1 MKTVKRIISI
11 IFALIILTG
20 IFALAPSVF
29 AHAYDTGDIITFGMY
44 PQSEVTDYS
53 LKSSLESQSKNW
65 ISYRYYSGTG
75 DELDGK
81 MTPGDYMRYCDVDYG
96 GKKYRGVT
104 FDSYRPKRT
113 GFLTTTE
120 NSSQD
125 ENGYYANNTYWFEY
139 EPIEWR
145 ILDASQNLIMS
156 EMLLN
161 SIAFNDY
168 VYYVE
173 GTEITYGDSSHTFY
187 CNNYV
192 KSSIR
197 TWLNNGFFDLAF
209 DSSEKSRI
217 ITTSLDNG
225 SDGTADDRIFLL
237 SYSDSMN
244 TAYGFSAS
252 SNVDRSR
259 MAEGTDY
266 AKCQGLW
273 VDEESGYS
281 YCRLRTQGQKSFFT
295 CDIKYDGSVHDD
307 YRPFATGC
315 GVRPVMRL
323 SDLNSVS
330 ATASATQTYRD
341 NAGDTDAADNNR
353 EAGNNLI
360 KTNGEDY
367 KTGDI
372 IEFGTYPQSKVTDYD
387 LIGKLN
393 KKAGSTDK
401 WDSYNYYEGGFN
413 AEYAYSLDPD
423 ELLNGTMSSSDFMKY
438 KDIAYRGEK
447 YRGVYFENYRSFTTG
462 LTNNTASYEDL
473 NMQYANGYYYD
484 TIYWFKYEPVKWR
497 VADLST
503 GLLICDTIIDSQP
516 FEDYVKLEDDGKTYG
531 NTIVKSYAGNFS
543 KSSIKD
549 WLKYDFSQFAFNSVE
564 MQNIIV
570 DTVSTKNSIF
580 YVEDFEA
587 SAFLPD
593 LTDLSSLSN
602 RGGSDYPQLTGS
614 DYAKCQGLFVSNE
627 NDASKGFSSW
637 WLRIPGSY
645 SEAKTINSKG
655 KTVDQTVNLTFVG
668 VVPAIR
674 VKNIDT
680 AGFIKAKKREM
691 LPYTVAAAGIILAAT
706 IAAIIL
712 ILRMRKSYFKA
723 GINNSA
729 PQRKQR
735 VKKTPS
741 TRKPQTSPDPKARR
755 QPQAQRQCPYCGGPL
770 SPGAQFCKNCGN
782 RVQ

>member
-1 MKTVKRIISI
+1 MKTVKRIFSAV
-11 IFALIILTG
+11 FALIILTG
-20 IFALAPSVF
+20 IFVLAPSVF
-29 AHAYDTGDIITFGMY
+29 AKAYNTGDIITFGMY

-225 SDGTADDRIFLL
+225 NDGTADDRIFLL

-281 YCRLRTQGQKSFFT
+281 YWRLRTQGQKSFFT

-330 ATASATQTYRD
+330 ATQTNRD
-341 NAGDTDAADNNR
+341 NAGDTDVVMNR
-353 EAGNNLI
+353 DAGESNVSAS
-360 KTNGEDY
+360 DY

-372 IEFGTYPQSKVTDYD
+372 VEFGSYPQSKVTDYD

-401 WDSYNYYEGGFN
+401 WDSYNYYEGGLNVEF
-413 AEYAYSLDPD
+413 ELSLDED
-423 ELLNGTMSSSDFMKY
+423 AMINDKMYQSDFMRYKDVKY
-438 KDIAYRGEK
+438 KGEK
-447 YRGVYFENYRSFTTG
+447 YRGVYFDEYRCFTTG
-462 LTNNTASYEDL
+462 FTNNQADIEDL
-473 NMQYANGYYYD
+473 NFQYANGYNYA
-484 TIYWFKYEPVKWR
+484 TIYWFKFEPIKWR
-497 VADLST
+497 ILDPET
-503 GLLICDTIIDSQP
+503 GLLMCDSIIDSQP
-516 FEDYVKLEDDGKTYG
+516 YVSNTSYIYNKYFAGFDYDYGIRDFFDYLFLNSAFTKDQYSELKYETDGLYKINIPSFEDVTSLTYG
-531 NTIVKSYAGNFS
+531 FS
-543 KSSIKD
+543 DTSGFEKD
-549 WLKYDFSQFAFNSVE
+549 NNRQLKG
-564 MQNIIV
+564 
-570 DTVSTKNSIF
+570 T
-580 YVEDFEA
+580 
-587 SAFLPD
+587 
-593 LTDLSSLSN
+593 
-602 RGGSDYPQLTGS
+602 
-614 DYAKCQGLFVSNE
+614 DYAKCQGLFEDDNGYALWWIESNHQDRE
-627 NDASKGFSSW
+627 YMQKAVNNKGVIDE
-637 WLRIPGSY
+637 RY
-645 SEAKTINSKG
+645 
-655 KTVDQTVNLTFVG
+655 VNLTTVG
-668 VVPAIR
+668 VVPAMK
-674 VKNIDT
+674 VD
-680 AGFIKAKKREM
+680 
-691 LPYTVAAAGIILAAT
+691 LAAISSDNSEYSNSLIIYFVVFSLIILAAAA
-706 IAAIIL
+706 AAIIL
-712 ILRMRKSYFKA
+712 ILRMRKSYLKA

-729 PQRKQR
+729 QQRKQS
-735 VKKTPS
+735 VKKAP
-741 TRKPQTSPDPKARR
+741 RQTKAPVNRNAQIR
-755 QPQAQRQCPYCGGPL
+755 AQSQPQAQRQCPYCGGSL
-770 SPGAQFCKNCGN
+770 SPGAQFCKGCGN